1 MNNLKTTEIAIIGA
15 GPAGLAA
22 AIEAAKVGA
31 SVTLI
36 DENARPG
43 GQLFKQIHKFFG
55 SQAHG
60 AGIRGFQIGQE
71 LCAEA
76 EKLGVELLLNTTVYG
91 LFEGLVL
98 GLMNEHRT
106 MLLKAEKIIIA
117 TGATE
122 NALPFPGWTLPGVM
136 TAGAAQTM
144 MNIHRVLPGKRVL
157 MVGGGNVGLIVAYQL
172 LQAGAEVV
180 ALVEAAP
187 QIGGYQVHAAKL
199 ERAGVKILTS
209 HSIKEAR
216 GKTHVES
223 AVITKLGAGWQP
235 IEGTE
240 QEFEVDTICLSVGLT
255 PNVETAWMAG
265 CEFQYAKGRGGHV
278 PVLDEN
284 MQTTLSGI
292 YVAGDAA
299 GVDEASIAMEEG
311 RIAGV
316 AAAESLGYIESK
328 QAEILKTECRNL
340 LFELKQKERKE
351 GVETDFSISQNY
363 STKGIE
369 SSEKITDEY
378 GRAKYFREERSYSSQ
393 SESFP
398 PGFMECNEIA
408 LHKPIPI
415 IECTQYI
422 PCNPCE
428 TSCPS
433 HAIIVGKSI
442 TNLPKLDLD
451 KCTGCGICVACC
463 PGLAIVLLD
472 MTFSKTEA
480 LVTIPYEYLPMP
492 RVGDEVD
499 AVNRHGETLCKAK
512 VIRIRNPKIFADTAL
527 ISIIVL
533 KQFAMEVKGLHIIQT

>member
-1 MNNLKTTEIAIIGA
+1 MKNIKTTEIAIIGS

-31 SVTLI
+31 RVTII

-76 EKLGVELLLNTTVYG
+76 ERLGVELLLNTTVYG
-91 LFEGLVL
+91 LFEGRML
-98 GLMNEHRT
+98 GLMNEHGT
-106 MLLKAEKIIIA
+106 TLLKAERIIIA

-209 HSIKEAR
+209 HSIKAAL
-216 GKTHVES
+216 GKNHVES
-223 AVITKLGAGWQP
+223 AVVTKIGIGWQP
-235 IEGTE
+235 IKGTE
-240 QEFEVDTICLSVGLT
+240 QEFDVDIICLSVGLT
-255 PNVETAWMAG
+255 PNVETAWMAD
-265 CEFQYAKGRGGHV
+265 CEFRYAKERGGHV

-284 MQTTLSGI
+284 MQTTSPGI

-311 RIAGV
+311 RIAGI

-328 QAEILKTECRNL
+328 QAEILKTEYKKL
-340 LFELKQKERKE
+340 LFELKQ
-351 GVETDFSISQNY
+351 G
-363 STKGIE
+363 
-369 SSEKITDEY
+369 
-378 GRAKYFREERSYSSQ
+378 AKYFRGESSPPSQ
-393 SESFP
+393 SESLTS
-398 PGFMECNEIA
+398 EIMT
-408 LHKPIPI
+408 KRPIPI

-433 HAIIVGKSI
+433 HAIIVGKPI
-442 TNLPKLDLD
+442 TNLPKLDPD
-451 KCTGCGICVACC
+451 KCTGCGMCVACC

-472 MTFSKTEA
+472 MTFSTTGA

-492 RVGDEVD
+492 RIGNEVD
-499 AVNRHGETLCKAK
+499 AVNRYGKKHCKAE
-512 VIRIRNPKIFADTAL
+512 VIRIRNPKSFSGTAL
-527 ISIIVL
+527 VSIAAP
-533 KQFAMEVKGLHIIQT
+533 KKFAIEVKGLYITQT

>member
-1 MNNLKTTEIAIIGA
+1 MNNIKTTEIAIIGA

-22 AIEAAKVGA
+22 SVEAGKSGA
-31 SVTLI
+31 RVTLI
-36 DENARPG
+36 DENAKPG

-91 LFEGLVL
+91 LFEGHAL

-172 LQAGAEVV
+172 MQAGAEII
-180 ALVEAAP
+180 ALIEATP

-216 GKTHVES
+216 GKSHVES
-223 AVITKLGAGWQP
+223 AVVAKLGVGWQP

-240 QEFEVDTICLSVGLT
+240 REFEVDAICLSVGLT
-255 PNVETAWMAG
+255 SNVETAWMSG
-265 CEFQYAKGRGGHV
+265 CGFQYAKERGGHT

-284 MQTTLSGI
+284 MQTTLPGI

-316 AAAESLGYIESK
+316 AAAESLGYIDFK
-328 QAEILKTECRNL
+328 QAGILKTEYRNL
-340 LFELKQKERKE
+340 LFDLKQ
-351 GVETDFSISQNY
+351 G
-363 STKGIE
+363 
-369 SSEKITDEY
+369 
-378 GRAKYFREERSYSSQ
+378 AKYFRSENLSLSQ
-393 SESFP
+393 LESLP
-398 PGFMECNEIA
+398 PEYMNKGQ
-408 LHKPIPI
+408 IPM

-433 HAIIVGKSI
+433 HAIIVGKPI
-442 TNLPKLDLD
+442 TNLPKFDPD
-451 KCTGCGICVACC
+451 KCTGCGMCVACC
-463 PGLAIVLLD
+463 PGLAIVLID
-472 MTFSKTEA
+472 MTFSDTEA

-492 RVGDEVD
+492 RVGDEVN
-499 AVNRHGETLCKAK
+499 AVNQHGETICKAK
-512 VIRIRNPKIFADTAL
+512 VIRIRNPKSFAGTSL
-527 ISIIVL
+527 VSIATP
-533 KQFAMEVKGLHIIQT
+533 KQVAIEVKGLKINKHNI

>member
-1 MNNLKTTEIAIIGA
+1 MFWNYECKIGFMNIKTTEIAVIGA

-22 AIEAAKVGA
+22 AIEAGKLGA

-36 DENARPG
+36 DENAKPG

-60 AGIRGFQIGQE
+60 AGVRGFQIGQE

-91 LFEGLVL
+91 LFDGHVL
-98 GLMNEHRT
+98 GLMNEHNPSPDPPTHPQPLQGGERGIRA
-106 MLLKAEKIIIA
+106 MPLKAEKIIIA

-122 NALPFPGWTLPGVM
+122 NALPFPGWILSGVM

-172 LQAGAEVV
+172 MQAGAEIV

-199 ERAGVKILTS
+199 ERAGVQILTS
-209 HSIKEAR
+209 YSIKEAR
-216 GKTHVES
+216 GKNHVES
-223 AVITKLGAGWQP
+223 AVITKLGDGWQP
-235 IEGTE
+235 IEGME
-240 QEFEVDTICLSVGLT
+240 HQFKIDTICLSVGLT
-255 PNVETAWMAG
+255 PNVETAWMSG
-265 CEFQYAKGRGGHV
+265 CNFRHARERGGHV
-278 PVLDEN
+278 PILDEN
-284 MQTTLSGI
+284 MQTTLPGL

-311 RIAGV
+311 RIAGI
-316 AAAESLGYIESK
+316 AAAESLRYIDSDK
-328 QAEILKTECRNL
+328 AEIPKAEYRNL
-340 LFELKQKERKE
+340 LFELKQ
-351 GVETDFSISQNY
+351 G
-363 STKGIE
+363 
-369 SSEKITDEY
+369 
-378 GRAKYFREERSYSSQ
+378 AKYFRGENSSSSQ
-393 SESFP
+393 SDVLSANFIED
-398 PGFMECNEIA
+398 NDLIA
-408 LHKPIPI
+408 AFHRPIPI

-433 HAIIVGKSI
+433 LAITVGKPI
-442 TNLPKLDLD
+442 TNLPKFNPD

-463 PGLAIVLLD
+463 PGLAIILLD
-472 MTFSKTEA
+472 MTFSDTKA

-492 RVGDEVD
+492 QVEDEVD
-499 AVNRHGETLCKAK
+499 AVDRYGRKLCKTK
-512 VIRIRNPKIFADTAL
+512 VIKIRNPKSFVNTAL
-527 ISIIVL
+527 VSIAVS
-533 KQFAMEVKGLHIIQT
+533 KQFATEVKGLQIIQT

>member
-1 MNNLKTTEIAIIGA
+1 MNNIKTTEIAIIGA

-22 AIEAAKVGA
+22 SVEAAKLGTRVI
-31 SVTLI
+31 LI
-36 DENARPG
+36 DENAKPG

-91 LFEGLVL
+91 LFEGRAL
-98 GLMNEHRT
+98 GLMNEHGT
-106 MLLKAEKIIIA
+106 MLLKVEKIIIA

-122 NALPFPGWTLPGVM
+122 NALPFFGWTLPGVM

-144 MNIHRVLPGKRVL
+144 MNIHQVLPGKRVL

-172 LQAGAEVV
+172 MQAGAEVV
-180 ALVEAAP
+180 ALVEATP
-187 QIGGYQVHAAKL
+187 QISGYQVHAAKL

-216 GKTHVES
+216 GKIHVES
-223 AVITKLGAGWQP
+223 AVVTKLGAGWQP
-235 IEGTE
+235 IKGTE

-255 PNVETAWMAG
+255 PNIETAWMTG
-265 CEFQYAKGRGGHV
+265 CEFQYAKERGGHA

-284 MQTTLSGI
+284 MQTTLPGI
-292 YVAGDAA
+292 YIAGDAA

-316 AAAESLGYIESK
+316 AAAESLGYIDFK
-328 QAEILKTECRNL
+328 QAGILKTEYRNL
-340 LFELKQKERKE
+340 LFELKQ
-351 GVETDFSISQNY
+351 G
-363 STKGIE
+363 
-369 SSEKITDEY
+369 
-378 GRAKYFREERSYSSQ
+378 AKYFRSENSSPSQ
-393 SESFP
+393 SESLP
-398 PGFMECNEIA
+398 PEFMN
-408 LHKPIPI
+408 KGQIPM

-433 HAIIVGKSI
+433 HAIIVGNPI
-442 TNLPKLDLD
+442 TNLPKLDPD
-451 KCTGCGICVACC
+451 KCTGCGMCVACC
-463 PGLAIVLLD
+463 PGLAIVLID
-472 MTFSKTEA
+472 MTFSNTEA
-480 LVTIPYEYLPMP
+480 LSTIPYEYLPMP
-492 RVGDEVD
+492 RVGDEVN
-499 AVNRHGETLCKAK
+499 AVNQHGETLCKAK
-512 VIRIRNPKIFADTAL
+512 VIRSRNPKSFAGTAL
-527 ISIIVL
+527 VSIAVPM
-533 KQFAMEVKGLHIIQT
+533 QFAIEVKGLYLTQ

>member
-22 AIEAAKVGA
+22 AIEAAKAGA
-31 SVTLI
+31 RVTLI

-76 EKLGVELLLNTTVYG
+76 EKLSVELLLNTIVYG

-98 GLMNEHRT
+98 GLMNKRKT
-106 MLLKAEKIIIA
+106 MLLKVEKIIIA

-122 NALPFPGWTLPGVM
+122 NALPFPCWTLPGVM

-172 LQAGAEVV
+172 LQAGAEVI
-180 ALVEAAP
+180 ALVEATP

-216 GKTHVES
+216 GKTHVEA

-265 CEFQYAKGRGGHV
+265 CKFRFDRERGGHA

-284 MQTTLSGI
+284 MQTTLPGI

-311 RIAGV
+311 RIAGI

-351 GVETDFSISQNY
+351 GKKGGEAEFLTPEFM
-363 STKGIE
+363 TKG
-369 SSEKITDEY
+369 
-378 GRAKYFREERSYSSQ
+378 
-393 SESFP
+393 
-398 PGFMECNEIA
+398 
-408 LHKPIPI
+408 PIPI
-415 IECTQYI
+415 IECAQYI

-428 TSCPS
+428 TSCPA
-433 HAIIVGKSI
+433 HAIIVGKPI
-442 TNLPKLDLD
+442 TNLPKLDPD
-451 KCTGCGICVACC
+451 KCTGCGMCVACC

-472 MTFSKTEA
+472 MTFSDTEA
-480 LVTIPYEYLPMP
+480 LATIPYEYLPMP
-492 RVGDEVD
+492 QVGDEVD

-512 VIRIRNPKIFADTAL
+512 VIRIRNPKIFAGTAL
-527 ISIIVL
+527 VSIAVP
-533 KQFAMEVKGLHIIQT
+533 KQFAIEVKGLHITLT

>member
-1 MNNLKTTEIAIIGA
+1 MNNAEINNRINTEIAIIGA

-22 AIEAAKVGA
+22 AVEAAKAGA
-31 SVTLI
+31 RVILI
-36 DENARPG
+36 DENAKPG

-76 EKLGVELLLNTTVYG
+76 ERLGVELLLNTTVYG
-91 LFEGLVL
+91 LFEGRVL

-144 MNIHRVLPGKRVL
+144 MNIHQVLPGKRVL

-172 LQAGAEVV
+172 MQAGAEII

-199 ERAGVKILTS
+199 ERAGVKNLTS

-216 GKTHVES
+216 GKSHVKS
-223 AVITKLGAGWQP
+223 AVVMKLGAGVNGLATRSTR
-235 IEGTE
+235 ILANSAT

-265 CEFQYAKGRGGHV
+265 CGFQYARERGGHA

-316 AAAESLGYIESK
+316 AAAESLGYIDFK
-328 QAEILKTECRNL
+328 QAGILKTEYRNL
-340 LFELKQKERKE
+340 LFELKQ
-351 GVETDFSISQNY
+351 G
-363 STKGIE
+363 
-369 SSEKITDEY
+369 
-378 GRAKYFREERSYSSQ
+378 AKYFRSENSSLSQ
-393 SESFP
+393 LESLP
-398 PGFMECNEIA
+398 PEFMS
-408 LHKPIPI
+408 KGQIPM

-428 TSCPS
+428 TSCPA
-433 HAIIVGKSI
+433 HAIIVGKPI
-442 TNLPKLDLD
+442 TNLPKFDPD
-451 KCTGCGICVACC
+451 KCTGCGMCVACC
-463 PGLAIVLLD
+463 PGLAIVLLN
-472 MTFSKTEA
+472 MTFSNTEA

-492 RVGDEVD
+492 CVGDEVN
-499 AVNRHGETLCKAK
+499 AVNQHGETLCKAK
-512 VIRIRNPKIFADTAL
+512 VIRIRNPKSFAGTAL
-527 ISIIVL
+527 VSIATP
-533 KQFAMEVKGLHIIQT
+533 KQVAIEVKGLHII

>member
-1 MNNLKTTEIAIIGA
+1 MDRIKTTEIAIIGA

-22 AIEAAKVGA
+22 AIEATKARA
-31 SVTLI
+31 RATLI

-60 AGIRGFQIGQE
+60 AGVRGFQIGQE

-91 LFEGLVL
+91 LFEGRVL
-98 GLMNEHRT
+98 GLMNEHKT
-106 MLLKAEKIIIA
+106 MSLKAEKIIIA

-172 LQAGAEVV
+172 MQAGAELI
-180 ALVEAAP
+180 ALVEAAS

-199 ERAGVKILTS
+199 ERAGAKILTS

-216 GKTHVES
+216 GKNHVES
-223 AVITKLGAGWQP
+223 AVIAKLNPGWQP

-240 QEFEVDTICLSVGLT
+240 REFEVDTICLSVGLT
-255 PNVETAWMAG
+255 PLAEIALMAG
-265 CEFQYAKGRGGHV
+265 CEFRYAKERGGHV
-278 PVLDEN
+278 PVLDED

-311 RIAGV
+311 RIAGI

-328 QAEILKTECRNL
+328 QAKILKAESKNR
-340 LFELKQKERKE
+340 LFELKQ
-351 GVETDFSISQNY
+351 VEHSDLSRPVPTQA
-363 STKGIE
+363 
-369 SSEKITDEY
+369 
-378 GRAKYFREERSYSSQ
+378 GRRRGEDGGAKYFR
-393 SESFP
+393 SESP
-398 PGFMECNEIA
+398 PPDFMECNDSIAA
-408 LHKPIPI
+408 LHSPIPI

-433 HAIIVGKSI
+433 HAIIVGKPI
-442 TNLPKLDLD
+442 TNLPKLDPD
-451 KCTGCGICVACC
+451 KCTGCGICIACC

-472 MTFSKTEA
+472 MTFSDTES

-492 RVGDEVD
+492 RVSDEVD
-499 AVNRHGETLCKAK
+499 AVNRYGETLCKAK
-512 VIRIRNPKIFADTAL
+512 VIRIRNPKSFAKTAL
-527 ISIIVL
+527 VSIAVP
-533 KQFAMEVKGLHIIQT
+533 KQVAIEVKGIMIV

>member
-1 MNNLKTTEIAIIGA
+1 
-15 GPAGLAA
+15 AA

-31 SVTLI
+31 RVTLI

-60 AGIRGFQIGQE
+60 AGSRGFQIGQE
-71 LCAEA
+71 LCAKA

-91 LFEGLVL
+91 LFEGRVL
-98 GLMNEHRT
+98 GLMNERGT
-106 MLLKAEKIIIA
+106 MSLKAEKIIIA

-172 LQAGAEVV
+172 MQAGAEIV
-180 ALVEAAP
+180 ALVEARP

-199 ERAGVKILTS
+199 QRAGVKILTS

-223 AVITKLGAGWQP
+223 AVVTKLGDRWQP
-235 IEGTE
+235 IEE
-240 QEFEVDTICLSVGLT
+240 NRREIEVDVICLSVGLT
-255 PNVETAWMAG
+255 PNIETALMAG
-265 CEFQYAKGRGGHV
+265 CACRYDGERGGHV
-278 PVLDEN
+278 PVLDED
-284 MQTTLSGI
+284 MQTTLPGI
-292 YVAGDAA
+292 YAAGDAA

-311 RIAGV
+311 RIAGI
-316 AAAESLGYIESK
+316 AAAESLGYIDAK
-328 QAEILKTECRNL
+328 KAGILKAGYRNL
-340 LFELKQKERKE
+340 LFELK
-351 GVETDFSISQNY
+351 
-363 STKGIE
+363 KGAKHFRSENSSSLQLE
-369 SSEKITDEY
+369 S
-378 GRAKYFREERSYSSQ
+378 RSL
-393 SESFP
+393 E
-398 PGFMECNEIA
+398 FMSN
-408 LHKPIPI
+408 KPIPI

-433 HAIIVGKSI
+433 GAITVGKPI
-442 TNLPKLDLD
+442 TNQPKLDPD

-472 MTFSKTEA
+472 MTFSDTEA

-499 AVNRHGETLCKAK
+499 AVNRYGETLCKAK
-512 VIRIRNPKIFADTAL
+512 VLRIRNPKSFAKTAL
-527 ISIIVL
+527 VSIAAP
-533 KQFAMEVKGLHIIQT
+533 KQVVIEVKGIVND